1 MHLCPFIPMKDTSH
15 NRIDSAA
22 ILRTLAR
29 LGLIVLAVFIVHQ
42 LISWIMA
49 EAEAA
54 QNGPLMIGLV
64 LVVLCTYIVL
74 ISIPFVPGIEIALS
88 LMILRGPEVVIWIYG
103 ATVLGLFLSF
113 LAGRY
118 LPYGYLHTVFR
129 DLRMK
134 RACELLDTVAPL
146 SGNERL
152 SLLKNKLPRILRPF
166 LIEGRY
172 AMIGFALNI
181 PGNALIGGGG
191 GILLVAG
198 LSRMFSTCWI
208 LITLIIAVAPIPVA
222 ILVFG
227 IDPMAFLRNG

>member
-1 MHLCPFIPMKDTSH
+1 MKDTSH
-15 NRIDSAA
+15 RHIDSAA
-22 ILRTLAR
+22 ILRTFAR

-42 LISWIMA
+42 LISWVMA
-49 EAEAA
+49 EAEAT

-64 LVVLCTYIVL
+64 LVVLCTYIIL

-88 LMILRGPEVVIWIYG
+88 LMILRGPEIVIWVYG

-118 LPYGYLHTVFR
+118 LSYAYLHSVFR
-129 DLRMK
+129 DLRLK
-134 RACELLDTVAPL
+134 RACELLDSIKPL
-146 SGNERL
+146 SRSERL
-152 SLLKNKLPRILRPF
+152 DLLKNKLPRILRPF

-172 AMIGFALNI
+172 ALIGIVLNI

-208 LITLIIAVAPIPVA
+208 FVTLMIAVAPIPIA

-227 IDPMAFLRNG
+227 IDPMALLRNG